1 MNIRQ
6 NPFPLMLASLMVLVA
21 TLACSTAAL
30 EAPQA
35 VADDSQGEATSV
47 PAPADEPN
55 DNQDDGEPEPPITD
69 LADLQSALEQVYVE
83 VNPSVV
89 SISISASEQ
98 GSELIDVGG
107 GSGFVI
113 DEQGHIVTNN
123 HVVEQADGLRVAFS
137 DGMVLTAGVIG
148 RDPYSDLAVIKVE
161 VPADY
166 VLHPVEMG
174 NSDDLQV
181 GQFVIAIGSPF
192 GLTNSMTLGIVS
204 AIGRTLPANTGD
216 GQAGGFTNP
225 QIIQTDAA
233 INPGN
238 SGGPLIDISG
248 QVIGVNAAIR
258 SASGINSGIGFAIP
272 VNTVKHIIPQLI
284 ENGAVDYPY
293 LGIEAM
299 NISLADLASD
309 FDMPALRG
317 VLIGTV
323 VPGGP
328 ADQAGLRGGTEEV
341 TFRGVPLLLGGDI
354 ITSINGVEVANFD
367 ELISY
372 LISNTSPG
380 DVITLNII
388 RDNATME
395 VPLTL
400 GSRPAGVP

>member
-1 MNIRQ
+1 
-6 NPFPLMLASLMVLVA
+6 
-21 TLACSTAAL
+21 
-30 EAPQA
+30 
-35 VADDSQGEATSV
+35 
-47 PAPADEPN
+47 
-55 DNQDDGEPEPPITD
+55 
-69 LADLQSALEQVYVE
+69 
-83 VNPSVV
+83 
-89 SISISASEQ
+89 
-98 GSELIDVGG
+98 
-107 GSGFVI
+107 
-113 DEQGHIVTNN
+113 
-123 HVVEQADGLRVAFS
+123 
-137 DGMVLTAGVIG
+137 MVLTAEVIG

-161 VPADY
+161 APADY

-204 AIGRTLPANTGD
+204 AIGRTLPANIDD

-248 QVIGVNAAIR
+248 QVVGVNAAIR
-258 SASGINSGIGFAIP
+258 SATGTNSGIGFAIP
-272 VNTVKHIIPQLI
+272 INTVKHIVPQLI

-323 VPGGP
+323 IPGGP
-328 ADQAGLRGGTEEV
+328 ADQAGLRGGTQET
-341 TFRGVPLLLGGDI
+341 TFRGIPVLLGGDI
-354 ITSINGVEVANFD
+354 ITAINGVEVANFD

-372 LISNTSPG
+372 LLSNTSPG
-380 DVITLNII
+380 DVVTLSII

-395 VPLTL
+395 LPLTL
-400 GSRPAGVP
+400 GTRPAGAP